1 MLHTKQQIKVSV
13 VQKMLDR
20 ACRHSP
26 GPGVLRELLLPL
38 QEPGDTSRLPATLLS
53 SRASPP
59 LRCSGEG
66 NK

>member
-1 MLHTKQQIKVSV
+1 MLHIKQQIKVSA

-26 GPGVLRELLLPL
+26 GPGVLRELLPL
-38 QEPGDTSRLPATLLS
+38 QEPGDTSRLPATLPS
-53 SRASPP
+53 PRASPL

-66 NK
+66 NN